1 MGDGGKVGDTIAVG
15 AAMMVFETQGEQQ
28 PGDDTTAPPA
38 TADAENETIE
48 SVAKIMSTYD
58 IGSVV
63 VVKDDIPIGI
73 FTERDLLKRVVA
85 SGKNPK
91 KLLVSEVM
99 TKELITVDS
108 DKKLKAVYHV
118 FVINRIRH
126 LPVMENGH
134 LVGIVSLKDIARVVD
149 QQIFGLRFNK
159 IDFSGHY

>member
-1 MGDGGKVGDTIAVG
+1 MKIKKFMLKDVKTC
-15 AAMMVFETQGEQQ
+15 
-28 PGDDTTAPPA
+28 
-38 TADAENETIE
+38 AENETIE
-48 SVAKIMSTYD
+48 SVAKIMSSYD

-63 VVKDDIPIGI
+63 IVKDDIPIGI

>member
-1 MGDGGKVGDTIAVG
+1 MEIKTYMLKDVKTCT
-15 AAMMVFETQGEQQ
+15 EK
-28 PGDDTTAPPA
+28 
-38 TADAENETIE
+38 ETID
-48 SVAKIMSTYD
+48 SVAKIMSTHD

-91 KLLVSEVM
+91 KVFVGEVM

-108 DKKLKAVYHV
+108 NKKLKEVYHV
-118 FVINRIRH
+118 FVTNHIRH
-126 LPVMENGH
+126 LPVLENDH

-149 QQIFGLRFNK
+149 RQIFGLRFNK
-159 IDFSGHY
+159 LDLSGHY

>member
-1 MGDGGKVGDTIAVG
+1 MEIKTYMLKDVKTC
-15 AAMMVFETQGEQQ
+15 T
-28 PGDDTTAPPA
+28 
-38 TADAENETIE
+38 ENETID

-58 IGSVV
+58 IGSIV

-91 KLLVSEVM
+91 KIFVGEVM

-108 DKKLKAVYHV
+108 DKKLKEVYHV
-118 FVINRIRH
+118 FVTNHIRH
-126 LPVMENGH
+126 LPVIENGH
-134 LVGIVSLKDIARVVD
+134 LVGIISLKDIARVVD

-159 IDFSGHY
+159 TDFSGHY

>member
-1 MGDGGKVGDTIAVG
+1 MEIKTYMQKDVKTC
-15 AAMMVFETQGEQQ
+15 T
-28 PGDDTTAPPA
+28 
-38 TADAENETIE
+38 ENETID

-91 KLLVSEVM
+91 KLLVREVM
-99 TKELITVDS
+99 TKELITVAS
-108 DKKLKAVYHV
+108 NEKLKAVYHV
-118 FVINRIRH
+118 FVTNHIRH
-126 LPVMENGH
+126 LPVMENGQ
-134 LVGIVSLKDIARVVD
+134 LAGIISLKDIARVVD

-159 IDFSGHY
+159 VNFSGDY